1 MLLNQERNQID
12 AALYKSC
19 RFSSRFI
26 LLNAAAPV
34 KSYHEELGEI
44 SSYPP
49 GYKENVDIFCH
60 NNPWVS
66 CAETVVG
73 HGDRALE
80 IYQKTGPAYIEDSQ
94 NHRLS
99 RWLE

>member
-26 LLNAAAPV
+26 LLDAAAPV

-49 GYKENVDIFCH
+49 GYKENAGTAAWTFV
-60 NNPWVS
+60 NVS
-66 CAETVVG
+66 QYILGIQPTPNGLRIDPC
-73 HGDRALE
+73 
-80 IYQKTGPAYIEDSQ
+80 PAGGSAG
-94 NHRLS
+94 
-99 RWLE
+99 